1 MRYYFAPME
10 GLTDSTYRALHS
22 KHFPGMSRYYT
33 PFLSPTMH
41 HALTPKEKR
50 EIPPADKLNY
60 TLIPQALTKNV
71 QDFLWLAKQCQ
82 DFGYSEI
89 NLNFGC
95 PSGTVTAKGKGSGM
109 LKDPDALDAFL
120 WEVFSKCPI
129 PVSVKTRL
137 GFSAPEEF
145 ETLLNVYNRYPI
157 CELTIHPR
165 VRAQFYNGKVE
176 MSAFEYAL
184 NNSKNPLCYN
194 GNICSADDI
203 ESLKKRYPALQSVMV
218 GRGLIADPGM
228 LCPNKNSAGAL
239 RAFHDELLER
249 YIEMF
254 GSARNA
260 MFRMKENWRYMFCKF
275 EGSEKLEKQLRKATD
290 INEYRHITRE
300 IFDTLPMYS
309 ALQPDW

>member
-129 PVSVKTRL
+129 PVSVKTL
-137 GFSAPEEF
+137 MMISAYIICVPINTF
-145 ETLLNVYNRYPI
+145 VKHIGNTLK
-157 CELTIHPR
+157 
-165 VRAQFYNGKVE
+165 QFT
-176 MSAFEYAL
+176 A
-184 NNSKNPLCYN
+184 
-194 GNICSADDI
+194 AD
-203 ESLKKRYPALQSVMV
+203 
-218 GRGLIADPGM
+218 GM
-228 LCPNKNSAGAL
+228 L
-239 RAFHDELLER
+239 HDHFKFL
-249 YIEMF
+249 F
-254 GSARNA
+254 GKPCR
-260 MFRMKENWRYMFCKF
+260 F
-275 EGSEKLEKQLRKATD
+275 
-290 INEYRHITRE
+290 I
-300 IFDTLPMYS
+300 
-309 ALQPDW
+309 